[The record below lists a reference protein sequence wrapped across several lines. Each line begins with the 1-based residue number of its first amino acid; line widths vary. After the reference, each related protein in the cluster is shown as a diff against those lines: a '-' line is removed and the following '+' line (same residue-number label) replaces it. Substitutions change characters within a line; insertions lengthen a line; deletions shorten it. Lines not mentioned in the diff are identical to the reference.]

1 MCNHYLRIA
10 PIAQQPSAKARNR
23 RPSKPGI
30 DSGLQHLNT
39 VKEHIAPHQ
48 QSAAHGHLSVP
59 QTFPWPAAARSP
71 RYHSW
76 NCLKPSI
83 GPLHLLRH
91 HSPRGPSSTA
101 PWICLKHIPSSFPSH
116 GLTVGKT
123 EDFCHHYQ
131 HIPLDAKKNTIFDG
145 EIPLKYVYIYIYI
158 KITTSKVQHV
168 HWRQPLIR
176 PECTGG
182 TCDVFPVAALP
193 DPRELSSTAPKGTR
207 WSASTDTAHR

>member
-10 PIAQQPSAKARNR
+10 QFAQQPSAKARNR

-48 QSAAHGHLSVP
+48 QSAAHAHLSVP
-59 QTFPWPAAARSP
+59 QTCPWPAAARSP

-131 HIPLDAKKNTIFDG
+131 HIPLDAIKNPIFDG
-145 EIPLKYVYIYIYI
+145 EIPLKYVY
-158 KITTSKVQHV
+158 
-168 HWRQPLIR
+168 
-176 PECTGG
+176 
-182 TCDVFPVAALP
+182 
-193 DPRELSSTAPKGTR
+193 
-207 WSASTDTAHR
+207 

>member
-10 PIAQQPSAKARNR
+10 QFVQQPSAKARNQ

-131 HIPLDAKKNTIFDG
+131 HIPLDAIKSHFSWWNPIEVRILKS
-145 EIPLKYVYIYIYI
+145 PLPRFSMCIGDSRWFVLNAQ
-158 KITTSKVQHV
+158 VA
-168 HWRQPLIR
+168 LAM
-176 PECTGG
+176 
-182 TCDVFPVAALP
+182 FPQSQLRRTPGPQGAILN
-193 DPRELSSTAPKGTR
+193 SSEG
-207 WSASTDTAHR
+207 DTLERFNGYSS